1 MKQNESWRVKS
12 KKTHIVPKSED
23 AKHSLTE
30 QEAKG
35 RQQSHTP
42 VKTMFMRSACDL
54 SWSKINKLSTVTGDH
69 LNHSYVC
76 QVKNGLTK

>member
-1 MKQNESWRVKS
+1 MKS
-12 KKTHIVPKSED
+12 KKIHVVPKSED

-42 VKTMFMRSACDL
+42 VKTMSMRSDSGL
-54 SWSKINKLSTVTGDH
+54 S
-69 LNHSYVC
+69 
-76 QVKNGLTK
+76 